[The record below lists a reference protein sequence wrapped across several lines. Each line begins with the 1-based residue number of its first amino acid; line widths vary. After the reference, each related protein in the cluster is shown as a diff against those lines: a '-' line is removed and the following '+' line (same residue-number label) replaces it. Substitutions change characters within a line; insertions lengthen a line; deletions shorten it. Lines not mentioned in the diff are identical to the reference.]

1 MFYNNSMERQEEI
14 RQLRLKKIDVMH
26 AQNLE
31 AYPGAV
37 ALRTSIK
44 DVLTRFAALV
54 RSKSPVRLSGRATST
69 RGHGGILFLDVED
82 ESGIMQVIVRKDALG
97 DAAFTQLEELLDVG
111 DFVLAN
117 GRVTK
122 TKRGE
127 KSLDAM
133 HVKIIAKA
141 LLPPPAKY
149 SGLKDAEERFRKR
162 YLDLT
167 LNKEVRARFVK
178 RAKLV
183 SSLRNFLE
191 KNGFLEVETPMLQL
205 LPGGASARPFSTHL
219 NALDLDL
226 YLRVAP
232 ELFLK
237 RLLVGGFEKVY
248 ELGRAFRNEG
258 MDTTHNPEFTI
269 LEFYWAY
276 QDAKGL
282 MAFTEKMFLEIAR
295 TLLGRSARTF
305 SFHGKAVTLETSF
318 PTITFHKMLK
328 RYANI
333 DVVTARD
340 AEVLHAAEECGVE
353 SKVHPTRAEQLDAIF
368 KKRCLE
374 NLWNPTF
381 VIEHPIELSP
391 LAKAKFDD
399 PSVAERFQLVV
410 AGMEVVN
417 AFSELNDPK
426 EQRRRFEAQEQARTA
441 GSQEAQRLDEEYIE
455 ALEYGMPPAAG
466 FGMGIDRLVMLLTDA
481 PSLREVI
488 LFPTMRPK
496 DRG

>member
-1 MFYNNSMERQEEI
+1 MERQEEI
-14 RQLRLKKIDVMH
+14 RQLRLKKIEDMR

-31 AYPGAV
+31 AYPGAAV
-37 ALRTSIK
+37 LRTPIK
-44 DVLTRFAALV
+44 DVLVRFAALV
-54 RSKSPVRLSGRATST
+54 RSKDPVRFSGRVTST

-82 ESGIMQVIVRKDALG
+82 ESGIMQVIVRRDALG
-97 DAAFTQLEELLDVG
+97 GTAFRQLEELLDVG
-111 DFVLAN
+111 DFVAVH

-122 TKRGE
+122 TRRGE
-127 KSLDAM
+127 RSVDAT
-133 HVKIIAKA
+133 HIKIIAKA

-149 SGLKDAEERFRKR
+149 SGLKDVEERFRKR
-162 YLDLT
+162 HLDLT
-167 LNKEVRARFVK
+167 LNKEVRARFLK
-178 RAKLV
+178 REKLV
-183 SSLRNFLE
+183 SSLRNFLG

-205 LPGGASARPFSTHL
+205 LPGGASARPFATHL

-258 MDTTHNPEFTI
+258 MDATHNPEFTI

-282 MAFTEKMFLEIAR
+282 MAFTEKMFLEIVR
-295 TLLGRSARTF
+295 TLIGRSARTF
-305 SFHGKAVTLETSF
+305 FFHGKAVTLKTSF
-318 PTITFHKMLK
+318 PTITFQEALK

-333 DVVTARD
+333 DVTTVRD
-340 AEVLHAAEECGVE
+340 AEVLRVAEEFGVD
-353 SKVHPTRAEQLDAIF
+353 SKAHPTRAEQLDAIF

-374 NLWNPTF
+374 HLWNPTF

-391 LAKAKFDD
+391 LAKAKPAD
-399 PSVAERFQLVV
+399 PSVAQRFQLVV

-426 EQRRRFEAQEQARTA
+426 EQRRRFEMQEQARTA

-496 DRG
+496 GK